1 MTFHRDIQ
9 WSMFCLSQIS
19 WKNKNWSIFGCSVW
33 VWSIFLKT
41 PWPPC
46 MIYILDN
53 SLKIHFLFFMNLIL
67 TETSTGSQSATQ
79 KYEQSV
85 AGKEQQWSYK
95 DLLVLRL
102 IHWWRTHC
110 RRDDA
115 LHVLLLTFWKLTR
128 FSYIPRMSLSSIRRF
143 RALSGIFLFTKR
155 AQYCWEGGVMLRLPR
170 SRAACPAGRYTIGF
184 NRSMMKSISLTLVQS
199 GEPIVISQPR
209 FIMIFFSVPQC

>member
-1 MTFHRDIQ
+1 MRRKLTK
-9 WSMFCLSQIS
+9 LSLQTS
-19 WKNKNWSIFGCSVW
+19 WYS
-33 VWSIFLKT
+33 
-41 PWPPC
+41 
-46 MIYILDN
+46 
-53 SLKIHFLFFMNLIL
+53 SL
-67 TETSTGSQSATQ
+67 T
-79 KYEQSV
+79 
-85 AGKEQQWSYK
+85 

-110 RRDDA
+110 RRGDA
-115 LHVLLLTFWKLTR
+115 LHVLLLTFWKLNNR

-170 SRAACPAGRYTIGF
+170 SRAACPAGRYTIRF

-209 FIMIFFSVPQC
+209 FIMIFSVPPLWWVPLPDLSVLTSF